1 MQKLLKGLHRFQND
15 LFGSQ
20 RELFERLAKGQHPEV
35 LFITCSDSRINPNL
49 LTQTEPGE
57 LFILRNAGNIVPP
70 YGAIMGGEAATIEFA
85 VAGLGVKDIIIC
97 GHSHCGAMKGL
108 LEPSATRDFP
118 ALAQWLSY
126 AESTR
131 RIVRDKYVGNDQ
143 STGGGLGRAKR
154 GAKPEPQGW
163 GEQFGRAL
171 ARPEGNDGENAAD
184 HEFAGWEG
192 ASLLNVTIQENVL
205 AQMENLRTHPVVAS
219 GLAQGKLKL
228 HGWVYKI
235 ETGEVFGYDAESGQ
249 FVRLTEQRP
258 IPSIPE
264 RMLVV
269 TEI

>member
-1 MQKLLKGLHRFQND
+1 MQKLIEGLHHFQSE

-20 RELFERLAKGQHPEV
+20 RELFERLAHGQSPET

-70 YGAIMGGEAATIEFA
+70 YGAGQGGEAATIEFA
-85 VAGLGVKDIIIC
+85 VAGLGVKDIIVC

-108 LEPSATRDFP
+108 LDPPSPRDFP
-118 ALAQWLSY
+118 ALAQWLSH
-126 AESTR
+126 AEITR
-131 RIVRDKYVGNDQ
+131 RIVRDKYAGSV
-143 STGGGLGRAKR
+143 
-154 GAKPEPQGW
+154 
-163 GEQFGRAL
+163 FGHAP
-171 ARPEGNDGENAAD
+171 ARPGKDATGHKYGDRES
-184 HEFAGWEG
+184 

-235 ETGEVFGYDAESGQ
+235 ETGQVFGYDPGDGQ
-249 FVRLTEQRP
+249 FKTLDKQP
-258 IPSIPE
+258 PAGPGQE
-264 RMLVV
+264 RKLAAS
-269 TEI
+269 EI

>member
-1 MQKLLKGLHRFQND
+1 MHKLIEGIHQFQTT
-15 LFGSQ
+15 LFGSH
-20 RELFERLAKGQHPEV
+20 RELFERLAEGQSPET

-70 YGAIMGGEAATIEFA
+70 YGAAQGGEAATIEFA
-85 VAGLGVKDIIIC
+85 VAGLDVKDIIVC

-108 LEPSATRDFP
+108 LEPPPARDFP
-118 ALAQWLSY
+118 ALTQWLSH

-131 RIVRDKYVGNDQ
+131 RIVRDKYA
-143 STGGGLGRAKR
+143 GREA
-154 GAKPEPQGW
+154 
-163 GEQFGRAL
+163 
-171 ARPEGNDGENAAD
+171 
-184 HEFAGWEG
+184 

-235 ETGEVFGYDAESGQ
+235 ETGEVFGYDPASGQ
-249 FVRLTEQRP
+249 FLPLGGQRP
-258 IPSIPE
+258 PTTE
-264 RMLVV
+264 RKQSAV
-269 TEI
+269 EI